1 MLTQKY
7 NKSNIKNVR
16 TQTLEMDFLKKRLYI
31 VGKRYN
37 SVLPSRPS
45 VFVGRQDR
53 VNEVVKYFKG
63 GHHFLTLVGFPGVGK
78 TTLAIAVAHD
88 IVVGNIDWLAVYIPL
103 RSITSV
109 TDIPSLILRE
119 LAIGGLDQTDAK
131 KRLLAWIKQLEPEEE
146 LLLVMD
152 NLDDILETDQD
163 GFVKLIQEM
172 HKISGKVYFLFT
184 SRKMFGASN
193 MDVESVTVSPLDTK
207 SASDMICELSSHV
220 SKDESNQLASL
231 CGCLPLALKLLG
243 SLLCEGICQA
253 AELISDLEESRSG
266 KLDALRDDTIANE
279 RQVESVIK
287 TSFDKLNNDY
297 TNALITLGVFPGHFK
312 REMAINIL
320 VEVVKFDEQGTSVE
334 RTARKIIHGLC
345 NRSLL
350 ELDPQSQ
357 QLQTHPLVQSFLERT
372 SAGKPLWRDAEFS
385 FTKCYIEKTE
395 RLCGKYWVKN
405 GAKDAMEEFDKERMN
420 LEYVLKRPIPKTF
433 QPAVLNVMNE
443 SFLFFRISM
452 NHENY
457 FSFIKNCKSIG
468 EQLYGYA
475 SLESLFLQLLET
487 TLLGLKGDVR
497 VAVAVKKS
505 QEELN
510 KYAGDID
517 NINNDKEALLC
528 VFVGLFY
535 LIKRDFKKSPQYA
548 ITSIE
553 WLIKNAP
560 GSRLLGF
567 AHRMLGVTGQDD
579 VERSLDHLYK
589 ALDIQETS
597 LGENPETLMIYHNIG
612 SALLRQ
618 GEYHKSVHCFLS
630 SYRMLINLRLNE
642 HEDTAIVLSEMGEAY
657 RCQGKLSEATR
668 CLQDAMKVIATIGV
682 YRASIWTYKFF
693 ARVLRDQNNFQE
705 AVEYLDKALE
715 ASNEAF
721 VQQHNPH
728 ITDISIDK
736 AKMYADHL
744 GKLMEALQLHQ
755 DCLLYDQQFNI
766 PPTGQGRY
774 RLLSREIKD
783 YDGAFDEVVSK
794 IDSSIYETSLC
805 VKAHRKAAEIYDQK
819 GNTTA
824 SQLHLDT
831 ANSLEN

>member
-1 MLTQKY
+1 M
-7 NKSNIKNVR
+7 
-16 TQTLEMDFLKKRLYI
+16 
-31 VGKRYN
+31 
-37 SVLPSRPS
+37 LPSRPS

-53 VNEVVKYFKG
+53 VNEVVKYFKD
-63 GHHFLTLVGFPGVGK
+63 GHHFVTLVGFPGVGK

-88 IVVGNIDWLAVYIPL
+88 IVAGNTNWLGVYIPL

-152 NLDDILETDQD
+152 NLDDILEADQD
-163 GFVKLIQEM
+163 GFVKLVQEM
-172 HKISGKVYFLFT
+172 HSISSKVYFLFT
-184 SRKMFGASN
+184 SRKMFGAPDE
-193 MDVESVTVSPLDTK
+193 DVKSLTVSPLDTK

-243 SLLCEGICQA
+243 SLLSEGICQA
-253 AELISDLEESRSG
+253 AELISDLEKSRSG

-287 TSFDKLNNDY
+287 TSFDKLNSDY

-312 REMAINIL
+312 RKMGIKIL
-320 VEVVKFDEQGTSVE
+320 AEVVKFDEQGTSVE
-334 RTARKIIHGLC
+334 RTARKIIQGLC

-350 ELDPQSQ
+350 EYDPQSQ
-357 QLQTHPLVQSFLERT
+357 QLQTHPLVQSFLEHT
-372 SAGKPLWRDAEFS
+372 SVGHSQLESLWKAAEYS
-385 FTKCYIEKTE
+385 FTKCYIEMTE
-395 RLCGKYWVKN
+395 RLCGKYWEKN
-405 GAKDAMEEFDKERMN
+405 GAKYAMEEFDSERMN
-420 LEYVLKRPIPKTF
+420 LEYVLKMSIPKKF
-433 QPAVLNVMNE
+433 QLAVLKVISE
-443 SFLFFRISM
+443 SFLFFRISLS
-452 NHENY
+452 HENCL
-457 FSFIKNCKSIG
+457 SFVKNCKSIG

-475 SLESLFLQLLET
+475 SLESLFIQLLEA
-487 TLLGLKGDVR
+487 TLLGLKGDMR

-510 KYAGDID
+510 KYAGDIA

-535 LIKRDFKKSPQYA
+535 LIKRDFKKAPQYA

-553 WLIKNAP
+553 WLMKNAP

-589 ALDIQETS
+589 ALDIQKTS
-597 LGENPETLMIYHNIG
+597 LGENPETMMIYHNIG

-618 GEYHKSVHCFLS
+618 GEHHKSVQHFLS
-630 SYRMLINLRLNE
+630 SYRMLINLRLSE

-682 YRASIWTYKFF
+682 YRGTIWTYKFF

-715 ASNEAF
+715 ASKEAF

-728 ITDISIDK
+728 VTDISIDK
-736 AKMYADHL
+736 AKIYADDL

-774 RLLSREIKD
+774 KLLSREIKD

-794 IDSSIYETSLC
+794 IDNSVYETSLC
-805 VKAHRKAAEIYDQK
+805 VKAHRKAAEIYEQK
-819 GNTTA
+819 GNTSS

>member
-1 MLTQKY
+1 M
-7 NKSNIKNVR
+7 
-16 TQTLEMDFLKKRLYI
+16 
-31 VGKRYN
+31 
-37 SVLPSRPS
+37 LPSRPS

-53 VNEVVKYFKG
+53 VNEVMKFIKD
-63 GHHFLTLVGFPGVGK
+63 GHHFVTLVGLPGVGK
-78 TTLAIAVAHD
+78 TTLAIAVGHD
-88 IVVGNIDWLAVYIPL
+88 IILDNINQTAVYLPL

-146 LLLVMD
+146 LLLIMD
-152 NLDDILETDQD
+152 NLDDILEADQD
-163 GFVKLIQEM
+163 GFVKLVQEM
-172 HKISGKVYFLFT
+172 YSASNKVYFLFT
-184 SRKMFGASN
+184 SRKMFSGPN
-193 MDVESVTVSPLDTK
+193 MDVKSITVSPLDTE
-207 SASDMICELSSHV
+207 SASDMICELSPQV
-220 SKDESNQLASL
+220 NKDEANQLASL

-253 AELISDLEESRSG
+253 DELISDLEKSRSG
-266 KLDALRDDTIANE
+266 KLDALRDDTMTDDW
-279 RQVESVIK
+279 QVESVIK

-297 TNALITLGVFPGHFK
+297 TKALITLGVFPGHFK
-312 REMAINIL
+312 KDLAIKIL
-320 VEVVKFDEQGTSVE
+320 MEVVTFDEQGLSTKLI
-334 RTARKIIHGLC
+334 ARKIIQGLC
-345 NRSLL
+345 NRSLV
-350 ELDPQSQ
+350 EYDPQSR
-357 QLQTHPLVQSFLERT
+357 QLQIHPLVQSFLEHT
-372 SAGKPLWRDAEFS
+372 SAGHPQLEPLWKAAEYS
-385 FTKCYIEKTE
+385 FTKCYIETTE
-395 RLCGKYWVKN
+395 RLCAKYWTKD
-405 GAKDAMEEFDKERMN
+405 GAKDAMEEFDGERMN
-420 LEYVLKRPIPKTF
+420 LEYVLKRPIPNQF
-433 QPAVLNVMNE
+433 QSAVLKVMDK

-452 NHENY
+452 NHENCI
-457 FSFIKNCKSIG
+457 SFIKNCKSIG

-475 SLESLFLQLLET
+475 SLQSLFFQLLET
-487 TLLGLKGDVR
+487 TVLGLKGDMR

-510 KYAGDID
+510 KYAGDIN
-517 NINNDKEALLC
+517 NISDDKEALLC

-535 LIKRDFKKSPQYA
+535 LIKRDFKRAPQYA
-548 ITSIE
+548 KTSIE
-553 WLIKNAP
+553 WLMKNAP

-589 ALDIQETS
+589 ALDIQEMS

-618 GEYHKSVHCFLS
+618 GEHHKAVHCFSS

-657 RCQGKLSEATR
+657 RRQGKLSEATR
-668 CLQDAMKVIATIGV
+668 CLQDAMKVIAAIGV
-682 YRASIWTYKFF
+682 YRASIWTYKFY
-693 ARVLRDQNNFQE
+693 ARVLRDQSNFQE
-705 AVEYLDKALE
+705 AVDYLDKALT
-715 ASNEAF
+715 ASYEAF

-728 ITDISIDK
+728 VTDISVDK
-736 AKMYADHL
+736 AKIYSDHL

-766 PPTGQGRY
+766 APTGQGRY
-774 RLLSREIKD
+774 KLLSREIKD
-783 YDGAFDEVVSK
+783 YDVAFDEVVSK
-794 IDSSIYETSLC
+794 IDTSKYETSLC
-805 VKAHRKAAEIYDQK
+805 VKAHQKAAEIYEQK
-819 GNTTA
+819 GNTSA